1 MEHVLGIG
9 GYFLRAADPA
19 ALNAWYRDCLGL
31 DADENGAWRQ
41 GAGLTVFATFES
53 ETDYFGSRSQQVM
66 MNFRVRDLAAIV
78 GLMHLTSGSLLR
90 VQLVPFLLFL
100 NLMLLL
106 NWVVFALIGMHRAA
120 TGQTFTYPMTLGRT

>member
-1 MEHVLGIG
+1 MTL
-9 GYFLRAADPA
+9 LNPTRAAVAAHLTPVTAAAA
-19 ALNAWYRDCLGL
+19 ALSRD
-31 DADENGAWRQ
+31 A
-41 GAGLTVFATFES
+41 F
-53 ETDYFGSRSQQVM
+53 
-66 MNFRVRDLAAIV
+66 VRAHGRAALRFQLSLAVYLAAIV
-78 GLMHLTSGSLLR
+78 GLMHLASGSLLR